1 MQEYRPTN
9 RPRAHALRTTD
20 PTQIPGIEEDES
32 YYRSAQVG
40 RSARRYTTEDGQE
53 VIQQGNRRLVIHR
66 ERPPRRRQWLG
77 AICVGVRVMMGLVI
91 GANAFGGWLAQHPL
105 ASPDRF

>member
-20 PTQIPGIEEDES
+20 PTQIPGIEEDER

-66 ERPPRRRQWLG
+66 ERPPRRRQWLV
-77 AICVGVRVMMGLVI
+77 ALCVGMLGMMGPVI
-91 GANAFGGWLAQHPL
+91 AANPFCGVCGEA
-105 ASPDRF
+105 